1 MSRRGLRL
9 SHLPPVHTLRPKP
22 TKTSAHLMAED
33 TLRELIAARFA
44 VGKPVIHIDAHWNDA
59 LLLRVMKEA
68 IRQAKGQPFVVVPP
82 HRNDGEKDND

>member
-9 SHLPPVHTLRPKP
+9 SHLPPVRTVKPKLV
-22 TKTSAHLMAED
+22 KTSAHLMAED

-44 VGKPVIHIDAHWNDA
+44 VGKPVIYIDVNWNDA

-82 HRNDGEKDND
+82 NLNEHEKEND

>member
-1 MSRRGLRL
+1 MTRRGLRL
-9 SHLPPVHTLRPKP
+9 SQLPPVRTVKPKP
-22 TKTSAHLMAED
+22 AKTSAHLMAED

-44 VGKPVIHIDAHWNDA
+44 VGKPVIHVDANWNDA

-82 HRNDGEKDND
+82 QEKEND

>member
-9 SHLPPVHTLRPKP
+9 SQLPPIRTVRPKP
-22 TKTSAHLMAED
+22 VKTSAHLMAED
-33 TLRELIAARFA
+33 TLRELIAASFA
-44 VGKPVIHIDAHWNDA
+44 VGKPVIHIDINWNDA

-82 HRNDGEKDND
+82 HLNEHEKEND

>member
-9 SHLPPVHTLRPKP
+9 SQLPPIRTVRPKP
-22 TKTSAHLMAED
+22 TKTAAHIMAED

-44 VGKPVIHIDAHWNDA
+44 VGKPVIHIDANWNDA

-82 HRNDGEKDND
+82 HQNEHEKEND

>member
-9 SHLPPVHTLRPKP
+9 SQLPPVCSVKPKP
-22 TKTSAHLMAED
+22 AKTSAQLMAED

-44 VGKPVIHIDAHWNDA
+44 VGKPIIHIDTNWNDA

-68 IRQAKGQPFVVVPP
+68 IRQAKGQPFVVVP
-82 HRNDGEKDND
+82 